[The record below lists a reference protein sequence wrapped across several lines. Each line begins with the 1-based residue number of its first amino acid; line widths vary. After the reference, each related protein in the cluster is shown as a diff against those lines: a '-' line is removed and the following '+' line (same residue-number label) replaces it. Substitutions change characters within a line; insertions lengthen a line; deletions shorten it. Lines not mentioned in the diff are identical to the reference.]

1 MDMSKKI
8 AYTGILLSLNIILLI
23 LSNIIPINTLFFM
36 GAASF
41 IVSIVIIEYGGKYG
55 AIFSIA
61 SILLSF
67 FIIQNKSQWIF
78 YVFTFGIYGLVKYL
92 IEKNQRVY
100 IELVLKIAFANL
112 VAVLLYIILKA
123 FIFIPMN
130 LFTVIGFEIG
140 FIVYDYVYTLFI
152 EYYDVKIKKIIK
164 FK

>member
-1 MDMSKKI
+1 MSKKI

-140 FIVYDYVYTLFI
+140 FIVYDYVHTLFI

>member
-1 MDMSKKI
+1 MSKRI

-92 IEKNQRVY
+92 IEKNQTVY

-112 VAVLLYIILKA
+112 IAVLLYIILKA

-130 LFTVIGFEIG
+130 LLTVIGFEIG

>member
-1 MDMSKKI
+1 MSKKI

-55 AIFSIA
+55 VIFSIA

-67 FIIQNKSQWIF
+67 FIIQNKAQWIF
-78 YVFTFGIYGLVKYL
+78 YAFTFGIYGLVKYL

-100 IELVLKIAFANL
+100 IELVFKIAFANL

>member
-1 MDMSKKI
+1 MSKKI

-55 AIFSIA
+55 VIFSIA

>member
-1 MDMSKKI
+1 MSKKI
-8 AYTGILLSLNIILLI
+8 AHTGILLSLNIILLI

-67 FIIQNKSQWIF
+67 FIIQNKAQWIF

>member
-1 MDMSKKI
+1 MSKKI

-67 FIIQNKSQWIF
+67 FIIQNKAQWIF
-78 YVFTFGIYGLVKYL
+78 YVFIFGIYGLVKYL

-112 VAVLLYIILKA
+112 VAVLLYIILKP

>member
-1 MDMSKKI
+1 MSKKI

>member
-1 MDMSKKI
+1 MSKKI
-8 AYTGILLSLNIILLI
+8 AYTGILLALNIILLI

-36 GAASF
+36 SSASL
-41 IVSIVIIEYGGKYG
+41 IVSIVIIEYGVKYG

-67 FIIQNKSQWIF
+67 FIIANKAQWIF
-78 YVFTFGIYGLVKYL
+78 YIFTFGIYGLIKYL
-92 IEKNQRVY
+92 IEKNKRVY
-100 IELVLKIAFANL
+100 IELVLKVFFANIMA
-112 VAVLLYIILKA
+112 VALYIILKG
-123 FIFIPMN
+123 FIFIPIN

-152 EYYDVKIKKIIK
+152 EYYDVKIKRIIR

>member
-1 MDMSKKI
+1 MSKKI

-67 FIIQNKSQWIF
+67 FIIQNKTQWIF

-112 VAVLLYIILKA
+112 IAVLIYIILKA

>member
-1 MDMSKKI
+1 MSKKI
-8 AYTGILLSLNIILLI
+8 AYTGILLALNIILLI

-36 GAASF
+36 ASASL
-41 IVSIVIIEYGGKYG
+41 IVSIVIIEYGVKYG

-67 FIIQNKSQWIF
+67 FIIANKAQWIF
-78 YVFTFGIYGLVKYL
+78 YIFTFGIYGLIKYL
-92 IEKNQRVY
+92 IEKNKRVY
-100 IELVLKIAFANL
+100 IELVLKVFFANIMA
-112 VAVLLYIILKA
+112 VALYIILKG
-123 FIFIPMN
+123 FIFIPIN

-152 EYYDVKIKKIIK
+152 EYYDVKIKRIIR